1 MPVAPPIERRAAGEE
16 ETLKISADR
25 ILYLSRVILRKLKE
39 NMNLVQK
46 ADDETV
52 RRAIVKVLTDSYKEL
67 DEIEQ
72 RVETSLERRKKVSPR
87 DREFQ
92 FARGLEE
99 ELRKH
104 GA

>member
-1 MPVAPPIERRAAGEE
+1 V
-16 ETLKISADR
+16 KVSADR
-25 ILYLSRVILRKLKE
+25 IVYLSRVITRRLKE

-52 RRAIVKVLTDSYKEL
+52 RRAVVRVLTDSFKEL
-67 DEIEQ
+67 DTIEEKVQ
-72 RVETSLERRKKVSPR
+72 ASLAKRKSVAVR
-87 DREFQ
+87 DQEFLY
-92 FARGLEE
+92 ARSLEE